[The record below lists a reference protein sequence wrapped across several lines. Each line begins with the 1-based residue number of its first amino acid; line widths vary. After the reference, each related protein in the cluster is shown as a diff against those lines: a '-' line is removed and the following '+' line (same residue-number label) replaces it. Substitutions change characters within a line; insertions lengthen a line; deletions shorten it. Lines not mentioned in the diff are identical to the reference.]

1 MRLSR
6 AVAVAASA
14 LLSVTALAACAQET
28 TTSPSPQATGVD
40 ACAPENLTLK
50 NPGVLT
56 VGTSNPAY
64 PPYVIDN
71 DPTNGEG
78 LESALAYAVAEQLG
92 FTADQVQWT
101 FAPFAKLFQPGEKDY
116 DFALNQISISPKRA
130 QQVDFSTPYYSAP
143 QAILALKA
151 NSVAGA
157 TTIADLQGAKIG
169 VQTGTTSLDFVESV
183 IQPTQDVAVF
193 QDTNAAKQAINNGQ
207 IDAFVTDL
215 PTALFITAVQ
225 IPKSTVVG
233 QFAGQT
239 EADQWGLV
247 VQKGSALTACVD
259 QALAA
264 LTESGQLQD
273 ITNQWMAD
281 YTKAPVI
288 S

>member
-28 TTSPSPQATGVD
+28 TTPSPQATGVD

-56 VGTSNPAY
+56 VGTSKPAF
-64 PPYVIDN
+64 PPYVIDD
-71 DPTNGEG
+71 DPTNGKG

-92 FTADQVQWT
+92 FSADQVQWT
-101 FAPFAKLFQPGEKDY
+101 FAPFAKLFQPGDKDY

-151 NSVAGA
+151 NGVADA

-169 VQTGTTSLDFVESV
+169 VQTGTTSLDFVEAV

-215 PTALFITAVQ
+215 PTALYITAVQ

-233 QFAGQT
+233 QFESQT

-247 VQKGSALTACVD
+247 VQKGSALTACVNE
-259 QALAA
+259 ALAA

-281 YTKAPVI
+281 YTEAPVI

>member
-14 LLSVTALAACAQET
+14 LLSVTALAACAQEST
-28 TTSPSPQATGVD
+28 TPSPQASGVD

-50 NPGVLT
+50 SPGTIT

-71 DPTNGEG
+71 DPTNGKG
-78 LESALAYAVAEQLG
+78 LESALAYAVAEELG
-92 FTADQVQWT
+92 FSADQVQWT
-101 FAPFAKLFQPGEKDY
+101 FAPFAKLFQPGDKDY

-151 NSVAGA
+151 NSVSGA

-169 VQTGTTSLDFVESV
+169 VQTGTTGLDFVEAV

-193 QDTNAAKQAINNGQ
+193 QDSNAAKQAINNGQ

-233 QFAGQT
+233 QFASQT
-239 EADQWGLV
+239 EADQWGMVL
-247 VQKGSALTACVD
+247 QKGSTLTTCVD

-273 ITNQWMAD
+273 ITSKWMAD

>member
-28 TTSPSPQATGVD
+28 TTPSPQATGVD

-56 VGTSNPAY
+56 VGTSKPAF
-64 PPYVIDN
+64 PPYVIND
-71 DPTNGEG
+71 DPTNGKG

-92 FTADQVQWT
+92 FSADQVQWT
-101 FAPFAKLFQPGEKDY
+101 FAPFAKLFQPGDKDY

-151 NSVAGA
+151 NGVADA

-169 VQTGTTSLDFVESV
+169 VQTGTTSLDFVEAV

-215 PTALFITAVQ
+215 PTALYITAVQ

-233 QFAGQT
+233 QFESQT

-247 VQKGSALTACVD
+247 VQKGSALTACVNE
-259 QALAA
+259 ALAA

-281 YTKAPVI
+281 YTEAPVI

>member
-28 TTSPSPQATGVD
+28 TTPSPQATGVD

-56 VGTSNPAY
+56 VGTSKPAF
-64 PPYVIDN
+64 PPYVIDD

-92 FTADQVQWT
+92 FSTDQVQWT
-101 FAPFAKLFQPGEKDY
+101 FAPFAKLFQPGDKDY

-151 NSVAGA
+151 NGVADA

-169 VQTGTTSLDFVESV
+169 VQTGTTSLDFVEAV

-215 PTALFITAVQ
+215 PTALYITAVQ

-233 QFAGQT
+233 QFESQT

-247 VQKGSALTACVD
+247 VQKGSALTACVNE
-259 QALAA
+259 ALAA

-281 YTKAPVI
+281 YTEAPVI

>member
-28 TTSPSPQATGVD
+28 TTPSPQASGVD

-50 NPGVLT
+50 SPGTIT

-78 LESALAYAVAEQLG
+78 LESAVAYAVAEQLG
-92 FTADQVQWT
+92 FSADQVQWT
-101 FAPFAKLFQPGEKDY
+101 FAPFAKLYQPGDKDF
-116 DFALNQISISPKRA
+116 DFALNQISITPKRA
-130 QQVDFSTPYYSAP
+130 EKVDFSTPYYSAP

-157 TTIADLQGAKIG
+157 TTIAELQGAKIG
-169 VQTGTTSLDFVESV
+169 VQTGTTSLEFVDTV
-183 IQPTQDVAVF
+183 IQPTQQVAVF

-215 PTALFITAVQ
+215 PSALYITAVQ

-233 QFAGQT
+233 QFASET

-247 VQKGSALTACVD
+247 LQKGSALTACVD
-259 QALAA
+259 QALASLA
-264 LTESGQLQD
+264 ESGQLQD

-281 YTKAPVI
+281 YSKAPVI